1 MKALVFERKE
11 LRYAAA
17 SIGSRLLPGVG
28 SEIGPLQLRDIEPPE
43 IPTEGWQRVFPLLSG
58 ICGSDVATVDGKPIF
73 LSEIIGMAQRL
84 PEQYRKMSLEAVYPS
99 LLTRA
104 IDSKLVILEGRRAG
118 FSKDADVKKRLL
130 DVEDQIISEI
140 FLTKTIGSQVTEEAL
155 QKIYSETKSE
165 MASGDQIKA
174 RHILLDNEEKAAE
187 IIKKLKAGEEF
198 AKLASEYSTGPS
210 AASGGDLGW
219 FGEGQMVPEFSK
231 AAFAL
236 NPGDIVTKPVK
247 TQFGWHIILVE
258 DRKVSAPPS
267 FDEAKE
273 QLAST
278 MSQKLLKELIET
290 LRTKAKI
297 CLLYTSDA
305 ADE

>member
-1 MKALVFERKE
+1 MTSIMKLFFLKSLVLFG
-11 LRYAAA
+11 AFH
-17 SIGSRLLPGVG
+17 LL
-28 SEIGPLQLRDIEPPE
+28 LA
-43 IPTEGWQRVFPLLSG
+43 IPSSNAETKLKSLEKMETK
-58 ICGSDVATVDGKPIF
+58 IVATVDGKAIF

-104 IDSKLVILEGRRAG
+104 IDSKLVTLEGRRAG
-118 FSKDADVKKRLL
+118 FSKDPDVKKRLL

-174 RHILLDNEEKAAE
+174 RHILLDSEEKAME
-187 IIKKLKAGEEF
+187 IIKKLQAGGEF

-297 CLLYTSDA
+297 VRFK
-305 ADE
+305 ADGTPIKDN

>member
-1 MKALVFERKE
+1 MTSIMKLFFLKSLVLFG
-11 LRYAAA
+11 AFH
-17 SIGSRLLPGVG
+17 LLLAIP
-28 SEIGPLQLRDIEPPE
+28 SSNAETKLKPLEKMETKI
-43 IPTEGWQRVFPLLSG
+43 
-58 ICGSDVATVDGKPIF
+58 VATVDGKPIL

-104 IDSKLVILEGRRAG
+104 IDSKLVTLEGRRAG
-118 FSKDADVKKRLL
+118 FSKDPDVKKRLL

-174 RHILLDNEEKAAE
+174 RHILLNSEEKAVE
-187 IIKKLKAGEEF
+187 IIKKLQAGGEF

-297 CLLYTSDA
+297 VRFK
-305 ADE
+305 ADGTPIKDN

>member
-1 MKALVFERKE
+1 MTSIMKLFFLKSLVLFG
-11 LRYAAA
+11 AFH
-17 SIGSRLLPGVG
+17 LLLVIP
-28 SEIGPLQLRDIEPPE
+28 SSNAETKLKPLEKMETKI
-43 IPTEGWQRVFPLLSG
+43 
-58 ICGSDVATVDGKPIF
+58 VATVDGKPIF

-104 IDSKLVILEGRRAG
+104 IDSKLVTLEGRRAG
-118 FSKDADVKKRLL
+118 FSKDPDVKKRLL

-174 RHILLDNEEKAAE
+174 RHILLDSEEKAME
-187 IIKKLKAGEEF
+187 IIKKLQAGGEF

-297 CLLYTSDA
+297 VRFK
-305 ADE
+305 ADGTPIKDN

>member
-1 MKALVFERKE
+1 MTSIMKPSFLKSLVLFG
-11 LRYAAA
+11 AFH
-17 SIGSRLLPGVG
+17 LLLAT
-28 SEIGPLQLRDIEPPE
+28 SSSNAETKLKPLEKMETKI
-43 IPTEGWQRVFPLLSG
+43 
-58 ICGSDVATVDGKPIF
+58 VATVDGKPIF

-155 QKIYSETKSE
+155 QKIYSETRSE

-187 IIKKLKAGEEF
+187 IIRKLKAGEEF

-278 MSQKLLKELIET
+278 MSQKLMKELIET

-297 CLLYTSDA
+297 VRFQ
-305 ADE
+305 ADGTPIKDN

>member
-1 MKALVFERKE
+1 MTSIIKLFFLKSLVLFGAFHLLLAISSSKAETKMK
-11 LRYAAA
+11 
-17 SIGSRLLPGVG
+17 
-28 SEIGPLQLRDIEPPE
+28 PLEKMETKI
-43 IPTEGWQRVFPLLSG
+43 
-58 ICGSDVATVDGKPIF
+58 VATVDGKPIF

-104 IDSKLVILEGRRAG
+104 IDSKLVTLEGRRAG
-118 FSKDADVKKRLL
+118 FSKDPDVKKRLL

-174 RHILLDNEEKAAE
+174 RHILLDSEEKAME
-187 IIKKLKAGEEF
+187 IIKKLQAGGEF

-297 CLLYTSDA
+297 VRFQ
-305 ADE
+305 ADGTPIKDN

>member
-1 MKALVFERKE
+1 MTSIMKLFFLKSLVLFG
-11 LRYAAA
+11 AFH
-17 SIGSRLLPGVG
+17 LLLAIP
-28 SEIGPLQLRDIEPPE
+28 SSNAETKLKPLEKMETKI
-43 IPTEGWQRVFPLLSG
+43 
-58 ICGSDVATVDGKPIF
+58 VATVDGKPIF
-73 LSEIIGMAQRL
+73 LSDIIGMAQRL

-104 IDSKLVILEGRRAG
+104 IDSKLVTLEGRRAG
-118 FSKDADVKKRLL
+118 FSKDPDVKKRLL

-174 RHILLDNEEKAAE
+174 RHILLDSEEKAME
-187 IIKKLKAGEEF
+187 IIKKLQAGGEF

-297 CLLYTSDA
+297 VRFK
-305 ADE
+305 ADGTPIKDN

>member
-1 MKALVFERKE
+1 MTSIMKLFFLKSLVLFG
-11 LRYAAA
+11 AFH
-17 SIGSRLLPGVG
+17 LLLAIP
-28 SEIGPLQLRDIEPPE
+28 SSNAETKLKPLGKMETKI
-43 IPTEGWQRVFPLLSG
+43 
-58 ICGSDVATVDGKPIF
+58 VATVDGKPIF

-104 IDSKLVILEGRRAG
+104 IDSKLVTLEGRRSG
-118 FSKDADVKKRLL
+118 FSKDPDVKKRLRE
-130 DVEDQIISEI
+130 VEDQIISEI

-155 QKIYSETKSE
+155 KKIYSETKSE

-174 RHILLDNEEKAAE
+174 RHILLDSEEKAAE
-187 IIKKLKAGEEF
+187 IIKKLQAGGEF
-198 AKLASEYSTGPS
+198 AKLAAEYSTGPS

-267 FDEAKE
+267 FDDAKE

-290 LRTKAKI
+290 LRTKTKI
-297 CLLYTSDA
+297 VRFQ
-305 ADE
+305 ADGTPIKDN

>member
-1 MKALVFERKE
+1 MTSIMKLFFLKSLVLFGALH
-11 LRYAAA
+11 
-17 SIGSRLLPGVG
+17 LLLAIP
-28 SEIGPLQLRDIEPPE
+28 SSNAETKLKPLEKMETKI
-43 IPTEGWQRVFPLLSG
+43 
-58 ICGSDVATVDGKPIF
+58 VATVDGKPIF

-104 IDSKLVILEGRRAG
+104 IDSKLVTLEGRRAG
-118 FSKDADVKKRLL
+118 FSKDPDVKKRLL

-174 RHILLDNEEKAAE
+174 RHILLDSEEKAME
-187 IIKKLKAGEEF
+187 IIKKLQAGGEF

-297 CLLYTSDA
+297 VRFQ
-305 ADE
+305 ADGTPIKDN

>member
-1 MKALVFERKE
+1 MTSIMKPSFLKSLVLFG
-11 LRYAAA
+11 AFH
-17 SIGSRLLPGVG
+17 LLLAT
-28 SEIGPLQLRDIEPPE
+28 SSSNAETKLKPLEKMETKI
-43 IPTEGWQRVFPLLSG
+43 
-58 ICGSDVATVDGKPIF
+58 VATVDGKPIF

-104 IDSKLVILEGRRAG
+104 IDSKLVTLEGRRAG
-118 FSKDADVKKRLL
+118 FSKDPDVTKRLL

-155 QKIYSETKSE
+155 QKIYSETRSE

-187 IIKKLKAGEEF
+187 IIRKLKAGEEF

-297 CLLYTSDA
+297 VRFQ
-305 ADE
+305 ADGTPIKDN

>member
-1 MKALVFERKE
+1 MTSIMKLFFLKSLVLFG
-11 LRYAAA
+11 AFH
-17 SIGSRLLPGVG
+17 LLLAIP
-28 SEIGPLQLRDIEPPE
+28 SSNAETKLKPLEKMETKI
-43 IPTEGWQRVFPLLSG
+43 
-58 ICGSDVATVDGKPIF
+58 VATVDGKPIF

-104 IDSKLVILEGRRAG
+104 IDSKLVTLEGRRAG
-118 FSKDADVKKRLL
+118 FSKDPDVKKRLL

-174 RHILLDNEEKAAE
+174 RHILLDSEEKAME
-187 IIKKLKAGEEF
+187 IIKELQAGGEF

-236 NPGDIVTKPVK
+236 NPGDIVTRPVK

-297 CLLYTSDA
+297 VRFK
-305 ADE
+305 ADGTPIKDN

>member
-1 MKALVFERKE
+1 MTGLMKLFFLKSLVLFG
-11 LRYAAA
+11 AFH
-17 SIGSRLLPGVG
+17 LLLAI
-28 SEIGPLQLRDIEPPE
+28 SSSKAETTLKPLEKMETKI
-43 IPTEGWQRVFPLLSG
+43 
-58 ICGSDVATVDGKPIF
+58 VATVDGKPIF

-104 IDSKLVILEGRRAG
+104 IDSKLVTLEGRRAG
-118 FSKDADVKKRLL
+118 FSKDPDVKKRLL

-174 RHILLDNEEKAAE
+174 RHILLDNEEKAVE
-187 IIKKLKAGEEF
+187 IIKKLQAGEEF

-290 LRTKAKI
+290 LRAKAKI
-297 CLLYTSDA
+297 VRFQ
-305 ADE
+305 ADGTPIKDN

>member
-1 MKALVFERKE
+1 MTSIMKLFFLKSLVLFG
-11 LRYAAA
+11 AFH
-17 SIGSRLLPGVG
+17 LLLVIP
-28 SEIGPLQLRDIEPPE
+28 SSNAETKLKPLEKMETKI
-43 IPTEGWQRVFPLLSG
+43 
-58 ICGSDVATVDGKPIF
+58 VATVDGKPIF

-104 IDSKLVILEGRRAG
+104 IDSKLVTLEGRRAG
-118 FSKDADVKKRLL
+118 FSKDPDVKKRLL

-174 RHILLDNEEKAAE
+174 RHILLDSEEKAME
-187 IIKKLKAGEEF
+187 IIKKLQAGGEF

-258 DRKVSAPPS
+258 DRKDSAPPS

-297 CLLYTSDA
+297 VRFQ
-305 ADE
+305 ADGTPIKDN

>member
-1 MKALVFERKE
+1 MTSIIKLFFLKSLVLFGALHLLLAISSSKAETK
-11 LRYAAA
+11 
-17 SIGSRLLPGVG
+17 PK
-28 SEIGPLQLRDIEPPE
+28 PLEKMETKI
-43 IPTEGWQRVFPLLSG
+43 
-58 ICGSDVATVDGKPIF
+58 VATVDGKPIF

-104 IDSKLVILEGRRAG
+104 IDSKLVTLEGRRAG
-118 FSKDADVKKRLL
+118 FSKDPDVKKRLL

-174 RHILLDNEEKAAE
+174 RHILLDSEEKAME
-187 IIKKLKAGEEF
+187 IIKKLQAGGEF

-297 CLLYTSDA
+297 VRFQ
-305 ADE
+305 ADGTPIKDN

>member
-1 MKALVFERKE
+1 METK
-11 LRYAAA
+11 
-17 SIGSRLLPGVG
+17 I
-28 SEIGPLQLRDIEPPE
+28 
-43 IPTEGWQRVFPLLSG
+43 
-58 ICGSDVATVDGKPIF
+58 VATVDGKPIF

-104 IDSKLVILEGRRAG
+104 IDSKLVTLEGRRAG
-118 FSKDADVKKRLL
+118 FSKDPDVKKRLL

-174 RHILLDNEEKAAE
+174 RHILLDSEEKAME
-187 IIKKLKAGEEF
+187 IIKKLQAGGEF

-297 CLLYTSDA
+297 VRFQ
-305 ADE
+305 ADGTPIKDN

>member
-1 MKALVFERKE
+1 MTSIMKLFFLNSLVLFG
-11 LRYAAA
+11 AFH
-17 SIGSRLLPGVG
+17 LLLAIP
-28 SEIGPLQLRDIEPPE
+28 SSNAETKLKPLGKMETKI
-43 IPTEGWQRVFPLLSG
+43 VS
-58 ICGSDVATVDGKPIF
+58 TVDGKPIF

-104 IDSKLVILEGRRAG
+104 IDSKLVTLEGRRSG
-118 FSKDADVKKRLL
+118 FSKDPDVKKRLRE
-130 DVEDQIISEI
+130 VEDQIISEI

-155 QKIYSETKSE
+155 KKIYSETKSE

-174 RHILLDNEEKAAE
+174 RHILLDSEEKAAE
-187 IIKKLKAGEEF
+187 IIKKLQAGGEF
-198 AKLASEYSTGPS
+198 AKLAAEYSTGPS

-267 FDEAKE
+267 FDDAKE

-297 CLLYTSDA
+297 VRFQ
-305 ADE
+305 ADGTPIKDN

>member
-1 MKALVFERKE
+1 MTSIIKLFFLKSLVLFGAFHLLLAISSSKAETK
-11 LRYAAA
+11 
-17 SIGSRLLPGVG
+17 PK
-28 SEIGPLQLRDIEPPE
+28 PLEKMETKI
-43 IPTEGWQRVFPLLSG
+43 
-58 ICGSDVATVDGKPIF
+58 VATVDGKPIF

-104 IDSKLVILEGRRAG
+104 IDSKLVTLEGRRAG
-118 FSKDADVKKRLL
+118 FSKDPDVKKRLL

-140 FLTKTIGSQVTEEAL
+140 FLTKTIGSQVTEKAL

-174 RHILLDNEEKAAE
+174 RHILLDSEEKAME
-187 IIKKLKAGEEF
+187 IIKKLQAGGEF

-219 FGEGQMVPEFSK
+219 FGEGQMVPGFSK

-297 CLLYTSDA
+297 VRFQ
-305 ADE
+305 ADGTPIKDN

>member
-1 MKALVFERKE
+1 MTSIMKLFFLKSLVLFG
-11 LRYAAA
+11 AFH
-17 SIGSRLLPGVG
+17 LLLATSSSNAETKLKP
-28 SEIGPLQLRDIEPPE
+28 SQKMETKI
-43 IPTEGWQRVFPLLSG
+43 
-58 ICGSDVATVDGKPIF
+58 VATVDGKPIF

-104 IDSKLVILEGRRAG
+104 IDSKLVTLEGRRAG
-118 FSKDADVKKRLL
+118 FSKDPDVKKRLL

-165 MASGDQIKA
+165 MANGDQIKA
-174 RHILLDNEEKAAE
+174 RHILLDSEEKAVE
-187 IIKKLKAGEEF
+187 IIKKLQAGGEF

-297 CLLYTSDA
+297 VRFK
-305 ADE
+305 ADGTPIKDN

>member
-1 MKALVFERKE
+1 MTSIIKLFFLKSLVLFGAFHLLLAISSSKAETKMK
-11 LRYAAA
+11 
-17 SIGSRLLPGVG
+17 
-28 SEIGPLQLRDIEPPE
+28 PLEKMETKI
-43 IPTEGWQRVFPLLSG
+43 
-58 ICGSDVATVDGKPIF
+58 VATVDGKPIF

-84 PEQYRKMSLEAVYPS
+84 PEQYRKMSLDAVYPS

-104 IDSKLVILEGRRAG
+104 IDSKLVTLEGRRAG
-118 FSKDADVKKRLL
+118 FSKDPDVKKRLL

-174 RHILLDNEEKAAE
+174 RHILLDSEEKAME
-187 IIKKLKAGEEF
+187 IIKKLQAGGEF

-297 CLLYTSDA
+297 VRFQ
-305 ADE
+305 ADGTPIKDN

>member
-1 MKALVFERKE
+1 MTSIMKLFFLKSLVLFG
-11 LRYAAA
+11 AFH
-17 SIGSRLLPGVG
+17 LLLAT
-28 SEIGPLQLRDIEPPE
+28 SSSNAETKLKPLEKMETKI
-43 IPTEGWQRVFPLLSG
+43 
-58 ICGSDVATVDGKPIF
+58 VATVDGKPIF

-104 IDSKLVILEGRRAG
+104 IDSKLVTLEGRRAG
-118 FSKDADVKKRLL
+118 FSKDPDVKKRLL

-174 RHILLDNEEKAAE
+174 RHILLDSEEKAME
-187 IIKKLKAGEEF
+187 IIKKLQAGGEF

-297 CLLYTSDA
+297 VRFK
-305 ADE
+305 ADGTPIKDN

>member
-1 MKALVFERKE
+1 MKLFFLKSLVLFG
-11 LRYAAA
+11 AFH
-17 SIGSRLLPGVG
+17 LLLVIP
-28 SEIGPLQLRDIEPPE
+28 SSNAETKLKPLEKMETKI
-43 IPTEGWQRVFPLLSG
+43 
-58 ICGSDVATVDGKPIF
+58 VATVDGKPIF

-104 IDSKLVILEGRRAG
+104 IDSKLVTLEGRRAG
-118 FSKDADVKKRLL
+118 FSKDPDVKKRLL

-174 RHILLDNEEKAAE
+174 RHILLDSEEKAME
-187 IIKKLKAGEEF
+187 IIKKLQAGGEF

-258 DRKVSAPPS
+258 DRKDSAPPS

-297 CLLYTSDA
+297 VRFQ
-305 ADE
+305 ADGTPIKDN

>member
-1 MKALVFERKE
+1 MTSIMKLFFLKSLVLFG
-11 LRYAAA
+11 AFH
-17 SIGSRLLPGVG
+17 LLLAIP
-28 SEIGPLQLRDIEPPE
+28 SSNAETKLKPLEKMETKI
-43 IPTEGWQRVFPLLSG
+43 
-58 ICGSDVATVDGKPIF
+58 VATVDGKPIF

-104 IDSKLVILEGRRAG
+104 IDSKLVTLEGRRAG
-118 FSKDADVKKRLL
+118 FSKDPDVKKRLL

-174 RHILLDNEEKAAE
+174 RHILLDSEEKAME
-187 IIKKLKAGEEF
+187 IIKKLQAGGEF

-236 NPGDIVTKPVK
+236 NPGDIVTEPVK

-290 LRTKAKI
+290 LRTKVKI
-297 CLLYTSDA
+297 VRFK
-305 ADE
+305 ADGTPIKDN

>member
-1 MKALVFERKE
+1 MTSIMKLFFLKSLVLFG
-11 LRYAAA
+11 AFH
-17 SIGSRLLPGVG
+17 LL
-28 SEIGPLQLRDIEPPE
+28 LA
-43 IPTEGWQRVFPLLSG
+43 IPSSNAETKLKSLEKMETK
-58 ICGSDVATVDGKPIF
+58 IVATVDGKPIF

-104 IDSKLVILEGRRAG
+104 IDSKLVTLEGRRAG
-118 FSKDADVKKRLL
+118 FSKDPDVKKRLL

-174 RHILLDNEEKAAE
+174 RHILLDSEEKAME
-187 IIKKLKAGEEF
+187 IIKKLQAGGEF

-297 CLLYTSDA
+297 VRFK
-305 ADE
+305 ADGTPIKDN

>member
-1 MKALVFERKE
+1 MTSIMKLFFLKSLVLFG
-11 LRYAAA
+11 AF
-17 SIGSRLLPGVG
+17 SLLLAIP
-28 SEIGPLQLRDIEPPE
+28 SSNAETKLKPLEKMETKI
-43 IPTEGWQRVFPLLSG
+43 
-58 ICGSDVATVDGKPIF
+58 VATVDGKPIF

-104 IDSKLVILEGRRAG
+104 IDSKLVTLEGRRAG
-118 FSKDADVKKRLL
+118 FSKDPDVKKRLL

-174 RHILLDNEEKAAE
+174 RHILLDSEEKAME
-187 IIKKLKAGEEF
+187 IIKKLQAGGEF

-297 CLLYTSDA
+297 VRFQ
-305 ADE
+305 ADGTPIKDN

>member
-1 MKALVFERKE
+1 MTSIMKLFFLKSLVLFG
-11 LRYAAA
+11 AFH
-17 SIGSRLLPGVG
+17 LLLAIP
-28 SEIGPLQLRDIEPPE
+28 SSNAETKLKPLEKMETKI
-43 IPTEGWQRVFPLLSG
+43 
-58 ICGSDVATVDGKPIF
+58 VATVDGKPIF

-104 IDSKLVILEGRRAG
+104 IDSKLVTLEGRRAG
-118 FSKDADVKKRLL
+118 FSKDPDVKKRLL

-174 RHILLDNEEKAAE
+174 RHILLDSEEKAME
-187 IIKKLKAGEEF
+187 IIKKLQAGGQF

-297 CLLYTSDA
+297 VRFQ
-305 ADE
+305 ADGTPIKDN

>member
-1 MKALVFERKE
+1 MTSIMKLFFLKSLVLFGAFH
-11 LRYAAA
+11 LLLAIPSSYAETK
-17 SIGSRLLPGVG
+17 LT
-28 SEIGPLQLRDIEPPE
+28 PLEKMETKI
-43 IPTEGWQRVFPLLSG
+43 
-58 ICGSDVATVDGKPIF
+58 VATVDGKPIF

-104 IDSKLVILEGRRAG
+104 IDSKLVTLEGRRAG
-118 FSKDADVKKRLL
+118 FSKDPDVKKRLL

-174 RHILLDNEEKAAE
+174 RHILLDSEEKAME
-187 IIKKLKAGEEF
+187 IIKKLQAGGEF

-297 CLLYTSDA
+297 VRFK
-305 ADE
+305 ADGTPIKDN

>member
-1 MKALVFERKE
+1 MTSIMKLFFLKSLVLFG
-11 LRYAAA
+11 AFH
-17 SIGSRLLPGVG
+17 LLLAIP
-28 SEIGPLQLRDIEPPE
+28 SSNAETKLKPLEKMETKI
-43 IPTEGWQRVFPLLSG
+43 
-58 ICGSDVATVDGKPIF
+58 VATVDGKPIF

-104 IDSKLVILEGRRAG
+104 IDSKLVTLEGRRAG
-118 FSKDADVKKRLL
+118 FSKDPDVKKRLL

-140 FLTKTIGSQVTEEAL
+140 FLTKTIGSQVTEKAL

-174 RHILLDNEEKAAE
+174 RHILLDSEEKAME
-187 IIKKLKAGEEF
+187 IIKKLQAGGEF

-297 CLLYTSDA
+297 VRFQ
-305 ADE
+305 ADGTPIKDN

>member
-1 MKALVFERKE
+1 MTSIMKLSFLKSLVLF
-11 LRYAAA
+11 
-17 SIGSRLLPGVG
+17 GTFHLLPAI
-28 SEIGPLQLRDIEPPE
+28 SSSSAETKLKPLEKMETKI
-43 IPTEGWQRVFPLLSG
+43 
-58 ICGSDVATVDGKPIF
+58 VATVDGKPIF

-104 IDSKLVILEGRRAG
+104 IDSKLVTLEGRRAG
-118 FSKDADVKKRLL
+118 FSKDPDVKKRLL

-174 RHILLDNEEKAAE
+174 RHILLDSEEKALE
-187 IIKKLKAGEEF
+187 IIKKLQAGGEF

-297 CLLYTSDA
+297 VRFQ
-305 ADE
+305 ADGTPIKGN

>member
-1 MKALVFERKE
+1 MTSIIKLFFLKSLVLFGAFHLLLAISSSKAETK
-11 LRYAAA
+11 
-17 SIGSRLLPGVG
+17 PK
-28 SEIGPLQLRDIEPPE
+28 PLDKMETKI
-43 IPTEGWQRVFPLLSG
+43 
-58 ICGSDVATVDGKPIF
+58 VATVDGKPIF

-104 IDSKLVILEGRRAG
+104 IDSKLVTLEGRRAG
-118 FSKDADVKKRLL
+118 FSKDPDVKKRLL

-174 RHILLDNEEKAAE
+174 RHILLDSEEKAME
-187 IIKKLKAGEEF
+187 IIKKLQAGGEF

-297 CLLYTSDA
+297 VRFQ
-305 ADE
+305 ADGTPIKDN

>member
-1 MKALVFERKE
+1 MTSIIKLFFLKSLVLFGAFHLLLAISSSKAETK
-11 LRYAAA
+11 
-17 SIGSRLLPGVG
+17 PK
-28 SEIGPLQLRDIEPPE
+28 PLEKMETKI
-43 IPTEGWQRVFPLLSG
+43 
-58 ICGSDVATVDGKPIF
+58 VATVDGKPIF

-104 IDSKLVILEGRRAG
+104 IDSKLVTLEGRRAG
-118 FSKDADVKKRLL
+118 FSKDPDVKKRLL

-140 FLTKTIGSQVTEEAL
+140 FLTKTIGSQVTEKAL

-174 RHILLDNEEKAAE
+174 RHILLDSEEKAME
-187 IIKKLKAGEEF
+187 IIKKLQAGGEF

-297 CLLYTSDA
+297 VRFQ
-305 ADE
+305 ADGTPIKDN

>member
-1 MKALVFERKE
+1 MTSIMKLFFLKSLVLFG
-11 LRYAAA
+11 AFH
-17 SIGSRLLPGVG
+17 LLLAIP
-28 SEIGPLQLRDIEPPE
+28 SSNAETKLKPLEKMETKI
-43 IPTEGWQRVFPLLSG
+43 
-58 ICGSDVATVDGKPIF
+58 VATVDGKPIF

-104 IDSKLVILEGRRAG
+104 IDSKLVTLEGRRAG
-118 FSKDADVKKRLL
+118 FSKDPDVKKRLL

-140 FLTKTIGSQVTEEAL
+140 FLTKTIGSQVTEKAL

-174 RHILLDNEEKAAE
+174 RHILLDSEEKAME
-187 IIKKLKAGEEF
+187 IIKKLQAGGEF

-297 CLLYTSDA
+297 VRFK
-305 ADE
+305 ADGTPIKDN

>member
-1 MKALVFERKE
+1 MTSIMKLFFLKSLVLFG
-11 LRYAAA
+11 AFH
-17 SIGSRLLPGVG
+17 LLLAIP
-28 SEIGPLQLRDIEPPE
+28 SSNAETKLKPLEKMETKI
-43 IPTEGWQRVFPLLSG
+43 
-58 ICGSDVATVDGKPIF
+58 VATVDGKPIF

-104 IDSKLVILEGRRAG
+104 IDSKLVTLEGRRAG
-118 FSKDADVKKRLL
+118 FSKDPDVKKRLL

-174 RHILLDNEEKAAE
+174 RHILLDNEEKAVE
-187 IIKKLKAGEEF
+187 IIKKLQAGEEF

-297 CLLYTSDA
+297 VRFQ
-305 ADE
+305 ADGTPIKDN

>member
-1 MKALVFERKE
+1 MTSIMKLFFLKSLVLFG
-11 LRYAAA
+11 AFH
-17 SIGSRLLPGVG
+17 LLLAIP
-28 SEIGPLQLRDIEPPE
+28 SSNAETKLKPLEKMETKI
-43 IPTEGWQRVFPLLSG
+43 
-58 ICGSDVATVDGKPIF
+58 VATVDGKPIF

-104 IDSKLVILEGRRAG
+104 IDSKLVTLEGRRAG
-118 FSKDADVKKRLL
+118 FSKDPDVKKRLL

-165 MASGDQIKA
+165 MANGDQIKA
-174 RHILLDNEEKAAE
+174 RHILLDSEEKAVE
-187 IIKKLKAGEEF
+187 IIKKLQAGGEF

-297 CLLYTSDA
+297 VRFK
-305 ADE
+305 ADGTPIKDN

>member
-1 MKALVFERKE
+1 MTSIMKLFFLKSLVLFG
-11 LRYAAA
+11 AFH
-17 SIGSRLLPGVG
+17 LLLAIP
-28 SEIGPLQLRDIEPPE
+28 SSNAETKLKPLEKMETKI
-43 IPTEGWQRVFPLLSG
+43 
-58 ICGSDVATVDGKPIF
+58 VATVDGKPIF

-104 IDSKLVILEGRRAG
+104 IDSKLVTLEGRRAG
-118 FSKDADVKKRLL
+118 FSKDPDVKKRLL

-174 RHILLDNEEKAAE
+174 RHILLDSEEKAME
-187 IIKKLKAGEEF
+187 IIKKLQAGGEF

-273 QLAST
+273 QLASN
-278 MSQKLLKELIET
+278 MSQRLLKQLIET
-290 LRTKAKI
+290 LRTKSKI
-297 CLLYTSDA
+297 VRFQ
-305 ADE
+305 ADGTPIKDN

>member
-1 MKALVFERKE
+1 MTSIIKLFFLKSLVLFGAFHLLLAISSSKAETK
-11 LRYAAA
+11 
-17 SIGSRLLPGVG
+17 PK
-28 SEIGPLQLRDIEPPE
+28 PLEKMETKI
-43 IPTEGWQRVFPLLSG
+43 
-58 ICGSDVATVDGKPIF
+58 VATVDGKPIF

-104 IDSKLVILEGRRAG
+104 IDSKLVTLEGRRAG
-118 FSKDADVKKRLL
+118 FSKDPDVKKRLL

-140 FLTKTIGSQVTEEAL
+140 FLTKTIGSQVTEKAL

-174 RHILLDNEEKAAE
+174 RHILLDSEEKAME
-187 IIKKLKAGEEF
+187 IIKKLQAGGEF

-297 CLLYTSDA
+297 VRFQ
-305 ADE
+305 ADGTPTKDN

>member
-1 MKALVFERKE
+1 MTSIMKLFFLKSLVLFGEFH
-11 LRYAAA
+11 
-17 SIGSRLLPGVG
+17 LLLAIP
-28 SEIGPLQLRDIEPPE
+28 SSNAETKLKPLEKMETKI
-43 IPTEGWQRVFPLLSG
+43 
-58 ICGSDVATVDGKPIF
+58 VATVDGKPIF

-104 IDSKLVILEGRRAG
+104 IDSKLVTLEGRRAG
-118 FSKDADVKKRLL
+118 FSKDPDVKKRLL

-174 RHILLDNEEKAAE
+174 RHILLDSEEKAME
-187 IIKKLKAGEEF
+187 IIKKLQAGGEF

-236 NPGDIVTKPVK
+236 NPGDIVTRPVK

-297 CLLYTSDA
+297 VRFK
-305 ADE
+305 ADGTPIKDN

>member
-1 MKALVFERKE
+1 MTSIMKLFFLKSLVLFGAFHLLLAIPSSNAETKLKPFEKME
-11 LRYAAA
+11 TK
-17 SIGSRLLPGVG
+17 I
-28 SEIGPLQLRDIEPPE
+28 
-43 IPTEGWQRVFPLLSG
+43 
-58 ICGSDVATVDGKPIF
+58 VATVDGKPIF

-104 IDSKLVILEGRRAG
+104 IDSKLVTLEGRRAG
-118 FSKDADVKKRLL
+118 FSKDPDVKKRLL

-174 RHILLDNEEKAAE
+174 RHILLDSEEKAME
-187 IIKKLKAGEEF
+187 IIKKLQAGGEF

-219 FGEGQMVPEFSK
+219 FG
-231 AAFAL
+231 
-236 NPGDIVTKPVK
+236 D
-247 TQFGWHIILVE
+247 
-258 DRKVSAPPS
+258 
-267 FDEAKE
+267 
-273 QLAST
+273 
-278 MSQKLLKELIET
+278 
-290 LRTKAKI
+290 
-297 CLLYTSDA
+297 CLLYTSPSPRDS
-305 ADE
+305 

>member
-1 MKALVFERKE
+1 MTSIIKLFFLKSLVLFGALHLLLAISSSKAETK
-11 LRYAAA
+11 
-17 SIGSRLLPGVG
+17 PK
-28 SEIGPLQLRDIEPPE
+28 PLEKMETKI
-43 IPTEGWQRVFPLLSG
+43 
-58 ICGSDVATVDGKPIF
+58 VATVDGKPIF

-104 IDSKLVILEGRRAG
+104 IDSKLVTLEGRRAG
-118 FSKDADVKKRLL
+118 FSKDPVVKKRLL

-174 RHILLDNEEKAAE
+174 RHILLDSEEKAME
-187 IIKKLKAGEEF
+187 IIKKLQAGGEF

-290 LRTKAKI
+290 LRSKAKI
-297 CLLYTSDA
+297 VRFQ
-305 ADE
+305 ADGTPIKDN

>member
-1 MKALVFERKE
+1 MTSIIKLFFLKSLVLFGAFHLLLAISSSKAETK
-11 LRYAAA
+11 
-17 SIGSRLLPGVG
+17 PK
-28 SEIGPLQLRDIEPPE
+28 PLEKMETKI
-43 IPTEGWQRVFPLLSG
+43 
-58 ICGSDVATVDGKPIF
+58 VATVDGKPIF

-84 PEQYRKMSLEAVYPS
+84 PEQYRKMSLDAVYPS

-104 IDSKLVILEGRRAG
+104 IDSKLVTLEGRRAG
-118 FSKDADVKKRLL
+118 FSKDPDVKKRLL

-155 QKIYSETKSE
+155 QKIFSETKSE

-174 RHILLDNEEKAAE
+174 RHILLDSEEKAME
-187 IIKKLKAGEEF
+187 IIKKLQAGGEF

-297 CLLYTSDA
+297 VRFQ
-305 ADE
+305 ADGTPIKDN